1 MIDENALDL
10 ARTVDLPS
18 FLEMELGL
26 TPVTFDGN
34 GRFYLSPFGEEKTP
48 SLHVSYRDGVW
59 LWFDHRSALRTGG
72 DAIALLRRL
81 GYSFSDSVARLSRF
95 NGWYDRGGITRKKLM
110 EPSNNRKEES
120 SAGKLEKALYARE
133 VHARLPDSGSTVKSY
148 FTDRGLA
155 YYPEIEARLFV
166 DFKHSTKY
174 ITIPVPYPSDLRGL
188 ELREYFPA
196 SMEMSAD
203 FRKKR
208 KCYGIKSLWVYK
220 RNPRRLLVTESVLDA
235 LAGENLFDLQDAT
248 LVALNGVGQA
258 AEIERL
264 LKCVKPEEAFVAVDN
279 DGPGCEAGRIIKG
292 ILERNRVRG
301 IFPEFNGKDPL
312 RAYLSRMA
320 QPALNEQL
328 KN

>member
-1 MIDENALDL
+1 
-10 ARTVDLPS
+10 
-18 FLEMELGL
+18 
-26 TPVTFDGN
+26 
-34 GRFYLSPFGEEKTP
+34 
-48 SLHVSYRDGVW
+48 
-59 LWFDHRSALRTGG
+59 
-72 DAIALLRRL
+72 
-81 GYSFSDSVARLSRF
+81 
-95 NGWYDRGGITRKKLM
+95 
-110 EPSNNRKEES
+110 
-120 SAGKLEKALYARE
+120 
-133 VHARLPDSGSTVKSY
+133 
-148 FTDRGLA
+148 
-155 YYPEIEARLFV
+155 V

-174 ITIPVPYPSDLRGL
+174 ITIPVPYPSDMRGL

-208 KCYGIKSLWVYK
+208 KCYGIKSLWVFK
-220 RNPRRLLVTESVLDA
+220 RNPRRLLITESVLDA

-279 DGPGCEAGRIIKG
+279 DGPGREAGRIIKG
-292 ILERNRVRG
+292 IFERNRVRG